1 MKQRTKLAVL
11 FATLVIYVFGIG
23 VMLPVIPLLVKELS
37 GGAVGRAATLYG
49 ALLSLYALM
58 QFVFGPAFGALSDR
72 FGRRPILLVSLAGLS
87 IDYVLLAVAPNL
99 WVVAIARIIGGIMGA
114 SVATATAYIADIT
127 PPEKRAANFG
137 LIGAAF
143 GLGFIAGPLVG
154 GVLGEYWSRLP
165 FYAAAGVSLIAFLF
179 AFFLLPESLDEAHRR
194 PFRLREAN
202 PIGAFVTVLRY
213 RAVAPLLALF
223 VIAQLAERM
232 LEANWVLYTGYRF
245 GWTAAQV
252 GISLAVVGVLVVI
265 TQGGLV
271 RVVVPKIGERVTIL
285 TGFTVAALCMIGIA
299 FAPQAWMIY
308 VIIVPYVLGW
318 GLTAPAVQSLVTR
331 AVPPNEQGILQGAI
345 SSAQT
350 LTGIAGPP
358 VAGSLFGW
366 FIGDAAPIHLP
377 GIAFL
382 VGACLF
388 VIGLVVAMRGVAPTP
403 PSGPRRAE
411 PESQPAPAPE
421 PTPET

>member
-1 MKQRTKLAVL
+1 MKSQRASLAVL
-11 FATLVIYVFGIG
+11 FVTLVIYVFGIG

-37 GGAVGRAATLYG
+37 GGAVGKAATLYG
-49 ALLSLYALM
+49 ALIALYALM

-72 FGRRPILLVSLAGLS
+72 FGRRPILLISLFGLC
-87 IDYVLLAVAPNL
+87 IDYLLLAVAPNL
-99 WVVAIARIIGGIMGA
+99 WVVAGARIIGGIMGA

-143 GLGFIAGPLVG
+143 GLGFIAGPLTG
-154 GVLGEYWSRLP
+154 GLLGEIWSRLP
-165 FYAAAGVSLIAFLF
+165 FYAAAGVSFVAFLF
-179 AFFLLPESLDEAHRR
+179 ALFLLPESLDQAHRR

-202 PIGAFVTVLRY
+202 PIGAFLVVLRY
-213 RAVAPLLALF
+213 RSVLTLLVLF

-252 GISLAVVGVLVVI
+252 GISLAVVGILVVI

-271 RVVVPKIGERVTIL
+271 RVVVPKIGERITINL
-285 TGFTVAALCMIGIA
+285 GFTVAAICMVGLA
-299 FAPQAWMIY
+299 FATQPWMIY
-308 VIIVPYVLGW
+308 VIVVPYVLGW

-331 AVPPNEQGILQGAI
+331 AVPANEQGILQGAI

-350 LTGIAGPP
+350 LTGIIGPP
-358 VAGSLFGW
+358 VSGTAFGY
-366 FIGDAAPIHLP
+366 FISGNAPVHLP

-382 VGACLF
+382 MGALLF
-388 VIGLVVAMRGVAPTP
+388 VVGLVVAWRNIPAT
-403 PSGPRRAE
+403 
-411 PESQPAPAPE
+411 APAAIAAKA
-421 PTPET
+421 ETTKETITTDVL

>member
-1 MKQRTKLAVL
+1 MNQRASIMVL
-11 FATLVIYVFGIG
+11 FGTMVIYVFGIG

-37 GGAVGRAATLYG
+37 GDAVGKAATLYG

-58 QFVFGPAFGALSDR
+58 QFLFGPAFGALSDR
-72 FGRRPILLVSLAGLS
+72 FGRRPIMLVSLAGLGV
-87 IDYVLLAVAPNL
+87 DYILLAVAPNL
-99 WVVAIARIIGGIMGA
+99 WIVALARIIGGIMGA

-143 GLGFIAGPLVG
+143 GVGFIAGPLVG
-154 GVLGEYWSRLP
+154 GVLGEFGSRVP

-179 AFFLLPESLDEAHRR
+179 AFFMLPESLDAAHRR
-194 PFRLREAN
+194 PFRLKEAN
-202 PIGAFVTVLRY
+202 PIGAFMVVLRY
-213 RAVAPLLALF
+213 KAVLALLSLF

-252 GISLAVVGVLVVI
+252 GISLALVGVLVVI

-271 RVVVPKIGERVTIL
+271 RVVVPKIGERVTINI
-285 TGFTVAALCMIGIA
+285 GFTVAAICMVGIA
-299 FAPQAWMIY
+299 FASQPWMIY

-318 GLTAPAVQSLVTR
+318 GLTAPAVQSLITR
-331 AVPPNEQGILQGAI
+331 EVPPNEQGILQGAI

-350 LTGIAGPP
+350 VTGIIGPP
-358 VAGSLFGW
+358 VAGSVFGY
-366 FIGDAAPIHLP
+366 FIGPVTPIHLP
-377 GIAFL
+377 GAAFL
-382 VGACLF
+382 LGAFLF
-388 VIGLVVAMRGVAPTP
+388 VIGLIVALRYV
-403 PSGPRRAE
+403 RA
-411 PESQPAPAPE
+411 PAPAAGSD
-421 PTPET
+421 

>member
-1 MKQRTKLAVL
+1 MSNRTSLMVL
-11 FATLVIYVFGIG
+11 FGTMVIYVFGIG

-37 GGAVGRAATLYG
+37 GDAVGKAATLYG

-58 QFVFGPAFGALSDR
+58 QFLFGPAFGALSDR
-72 FGRRPILLVSLAGLS
+72 FGRRPIMLISLAGLG
-87 IDYVLLAVAPNL
+87 IDYILLAVAPNL

-143 GLGFIAGPLVG
+143 GVGFIAGPLIG
-154 GVLGEYWSRLP
+154 GVLGEFGSRVP
-165 FYAAAGVSLIAFLF
+165 FYAAAGVSAIAFLF
-179 AFFLLPESLDEAHRR
+179 AFFLLPESLDHAHRR
-194 PFRLREAN
+194 PFRLAEAN
-202 PIGAFVTVLRY
+202 PIGAFMVVLRY
-213 RAVAPLLALF
+213 KAVLALLSLF

-252 GISLAVVGVLVVI
+252 GISLALVGVLVVI

-271 RVVVPKIGERVTIL
+271 RVVVPKIGERITIKM
-285 TGFTVAALCMIGIA
+285 GFTVAALCMVGIA
-299 FAPQAWMIY
+299 FASQPWMIY

-318 GLTAPAVQSLVTR
+318 GLTAPAVQSLITR
-331 AVPPNEQGILQGAI
+331 QVPPNEQGILQGAI

-350 LTGIAGPP
+350 VTGIIGPP
-358 VAGSLFGW
+358 VAGSVFGY
-366 FIGDAAPIHLP
+366 FIGPVAPIHLP
-377 GIAFL
+377 GAAFL
-382 VGACLF
+382 LGAVLF
-388 VIGLVVAMRGVAPTP
+388 VVGLAVAWKGV
-403 PSGPRRAE
+403 RAA
-411 PESQPAPAPE
+411 APA
-421 PTPET
+421 TGDD

>member
-1 MKQRTKLAVL
+1 MQQRTSIIVL
-11 FATLVIYVFGIG
+11 FATMVIYVFGIG

-37 GGAVGRAATLYG
+37 GDAVGKAATLYG

-58 QFVFGPAFGALSDR
+58 QFLFGPAFGALSDR
-72 FGRRPILLVSLAGLS
+72 FGRRPIMLVSLAGLGV
-87 IDYVLLAVAPNL
+87 DYILLAVAPNL
-99 WVVAIARIIGGIMGA
+99 WVVALARIIGGIMGA

-143 GLGFIAGPLVG
+143 GVGFIAGPLVG
-154 GVLGEYWSRLP
+154 GVLGEFGSRVP
-165 FYAAAGVSLIAFLF
+165 FYAAAAVSVVAFFF
-179 AFFLLPESLDEAHRR
+179 AFFLLPESLDQAHRR

-202 PIGAFVTVLRY
+202 PIGAFVVVLRY
-213 RAVAPLLALF
+213 KSVLALLSLF

-245 GWTAAQV
+245 NWTAYQV

-271 RVVVPKIGERVTIL
+271 RVVVPRIGERVTINM
-285 TGFTVAALCMIGIA
+285 GFAVAAICMVGIA
-299 FAPQAWMIY
+299 VAPQPWMIY

-318 GLTAPAVQSLVTR
+318 GLTAPAVQALITR
-331 AVPPNEQGILQGAI
+331 EVPPSEQGILQGAI

-350 LTGIAGPP
+350 ITGIIGPP
-358 VAGSLFGW
+358 VAGSVFGY
-366 FIGDAAPIHLP
+366 FIGPVAPVHLP
-377 GIAFL
+377 GAAFL
-382 VGACLF
+382 LGAILF
-388 VIGLVVAMRGVAPTP
+388 VAGLVVAVFGVHG
-403 PSGPRRAE
+403 PSRATGPD
-411 PESQPAPAPE
+411 
-421 PTPET
+421 